1 MKIEKTSGLFRVA
14 LEMFKPGGAECLKS
28 LTSIFDDIL
37 FQDKLQEE
45 WMLNSLVLMF
55 KGKGIPLIQ
64 TLIGE

>member
-1 MKIEKTSGLFRVA
+1 MKIEKTSGLSRVA
-14 LEMFKPGGAECLKS
+14 LEMFQSGGAECLKS
-28 LTSIFDDIL
+28 LTGIFDIL

-45 WMLNSLVLMF
+45 WMLNSLILIF